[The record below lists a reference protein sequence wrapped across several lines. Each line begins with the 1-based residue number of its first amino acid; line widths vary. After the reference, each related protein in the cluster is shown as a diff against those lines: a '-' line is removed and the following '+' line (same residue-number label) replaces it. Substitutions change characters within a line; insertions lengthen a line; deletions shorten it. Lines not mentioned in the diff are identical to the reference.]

1 MNHSSN
7 SPPILVERMS
17 LLTIFT
23 HWISAFASVCALSAI
38 WLRELLSDDAVRA
51 TILGV
56 HRQIGLTILVLW
68 IIRLVARIIHPKKHS
83 GEPLTPILKL
93 AAAGSHVALYSIL
106 LAMPLLGWA
115 TTNAQGHAVLLF
127 NLLPLPTLT
136 AVDPDMVDT
145 LQEYHKWGSWA
156 LMGIVVMHFSAA
168 LWHHIFRKDHVL
180 AAMIP
185 LVKPRTNHKFNSNQ
199 PL

>member
-1 MNHSSN
+1 
-7 SPPILVERMS
+7 MS
-17 LLTIFT
+17 LLTIFA
-23 HWISAFASVCALSAI
+23 HWISAFVIVCALSAI
-38 WLRELLSDDAVRA
+38 WLRELMTDEAIRA
-51 TILGV
+51 MILNT
-56 HRQIGLTILVLW
+56 HRQIGLTVLVLW
-68 IIRLVARIIHPKKHS
+68 FVRLTARIIHPKKHS

-106 LAMPLLGWA
+106 LAMPILGWA

-185 LVKPRTNHKFNSNQ
+185 LVKPRVNPKFESTN
-199 PL
+199 PV